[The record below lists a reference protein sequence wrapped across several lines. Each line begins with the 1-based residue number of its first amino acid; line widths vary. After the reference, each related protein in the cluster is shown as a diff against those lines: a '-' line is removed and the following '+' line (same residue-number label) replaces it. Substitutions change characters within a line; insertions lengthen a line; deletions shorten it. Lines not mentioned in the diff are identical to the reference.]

1 MTAAVIAH
9 FRLMCTFMWR
19 EVTFVSVKLAGG
31 VNSVSRKR
39 MSACL
44 IHVRTVAAAWTAIT
58 ATLACVNLDSKVII
72 IVTTVHLLEFIYLRV
87 EYNFFSHTK

>member
-1 MTAAVIAH
+1 MTAVVIAH
-9 FRLMCTFMWR
+9 FRLMRTFMWC

-44 IHVRTVAAAWTAIT
+44 IRVRTVAAAWTATT
-58 ATLACVNLDSKVII
+58 ATLACVNSDSKVII
-72 IVTTVHLLEFIYLRV
+72 IVTTANSL
-87 EYNFFSHTK
+87 